1 MLNWKNTHRF
11 RNQLKN
17 KRIISKLNLKSG
29 KNKVI
34 QLMDEINKI
43 KLKTNTRKYKMK
55 SCSFEKI
62 HKIVKT

>member
-1 MLNWKNTHRF
+1 MLKWKNTDRL

-34 QLMDEINKI
+34 QLMDEINEI
-43 KLKTNTRKYKMK
+43 ENKY
-55 SCSFEKI
+55 
-62 HKIVKT
+62 